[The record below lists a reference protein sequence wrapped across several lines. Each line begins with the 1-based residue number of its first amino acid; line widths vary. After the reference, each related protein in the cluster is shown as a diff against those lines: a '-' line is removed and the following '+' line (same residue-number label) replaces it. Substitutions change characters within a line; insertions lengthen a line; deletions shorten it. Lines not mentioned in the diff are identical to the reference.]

1 MGVVMLACRCTTPLA
16 RVAVIDR
23 DRCLPWAQGTPCIVC
38 QEMCPTPRKAI
49 ELHKGRYVANA
60 QGGRDW
66 VKRPTVIPGL
76 CIGCGICEFKC
87 PVSGASAIVV
97 ERHAPGL
104 ALPGVSPT
112 G

>member
-1 MGVVMLACRCTTPLA
+1 MLACRCTTPLA

-49 ELHKGRYVANA
+49 ELDKGRYVANA